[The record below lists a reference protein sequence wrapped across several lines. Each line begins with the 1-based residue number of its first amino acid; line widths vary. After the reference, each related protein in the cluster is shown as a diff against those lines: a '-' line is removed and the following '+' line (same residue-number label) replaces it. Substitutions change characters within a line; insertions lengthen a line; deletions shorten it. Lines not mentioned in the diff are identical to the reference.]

1 MEKRTIT
8 LNELIRLAK
17 TRSGLSQET
26 LRKSLQALLGAT
38 SEALDEG
45 KRVSLDN
52 FGSFCVRTIE
62 ERTVTPPPPHNTPVI
77 VPKHQIV
84 RFKPS
89 KNIFLYHKNIK
100 FNEEVTNINYPFG
113 CNYDSFMSVF

>member
-1 MEKRTIT
+1 MEERTIT

-62 ERTVTPPPPHNTPVI
+62 ERTYCYSSSSTQYTCY
-77 VPKHQIV
+77 
-84 RFKPS
+84 RS
-89 KNIFLYHKNIK
+89 KAS
-100 FNEEVTNINYPFG
+100 
-113 CNYDSFMSVF
+113 DSSF

>member
-1 MEKRTIT
+1 MEERTIT

-26 LRKSLQALLGAT
+26 LRKSLQAL
-38 SEALDEG
+38 LDEG

-89 KNIFLYHKNIK
+89 KNIFLYHIK
-100 FNEEVTNINYPFG
+100 Y
-113 CNYDSFMSVF
+113 

>member
-1 MEKRTIT
+1 MEERTIT

-26 LRKSLQALLGAT
+26 LRKSLQALLGAA

-62 ERTVTPPPPHNTPVI
+62 EHTVTPPPPHNTPVI

-89 KNIFLYHKNIK
+89 KNIFFLSHKILNSMKKLPI
-100 FNEEVTNINYPFG
+100 I
-113 CNYDSFMSVF
+113 SVY

>member
-1 MEKRTIT
+1 MEERTIT
-8 LNELIRLAK
+8 LNELICLAK

-38 SEALDEG
+38 SEVLDEG

-62 ERTVTPPPPHNTPVI
+62 ERTVTPPPHNTPVI

-89 KNIFLYHKNIK
+89 KNIFLYHIK
-100 FNEEVTNINYPFG
+100 Y
-113 CNYDSFMSVF
+113 

>member
-1 MEKRTIT
+1 MEERTIT

-52 FGSFCVRTIE
+52 FGSFCVRTIGTYCYSSSSTQYTCY
-62 ERTVTPPPPHNTPVI
+62 R
-77 VPKHQIV
+77 
-84 RFKPS
+84 S
-89 KNIFLYHKNIK
+89 KAS
-100 FNEEVTNINYPFG
+100 
-113 CNYDSFMSVF
+113 DSSF

>member
-52 FGSFCVRTIE
+52 FSSFCVRTIE

-89 KNIFLYHKNIK
+89 KNIFLYHIK
-100 FNEEVTNINYPFG
+100 Y
-113 CNYDSFMSVF
+113 